1 VNPCALDAEGGGLIT
16 SGLRLPGLWRRAAA
30 LADKIFK
37 DTKPADRPAEPPMT
51 AELISPECC
60 RQAMRE
66 TMTQRMRRSGLT
78 VGVGSL
84 LTLAALAWGVARV
97 TDKDLREGQLIYTEA
112 CAACHGDDGR
122 GQVTG
127 LGFQV
132 PLPDFTWCA
141 FNSEETDQD
150 WQSIVTEGGAAAGR
164 SAVMP
169 SFREALTDE
178 QIRQVVAFL
187 RIFCREDWPRGELN
201 FPRLLVTE
209 KAWPENEVLI
219 TAQTRRTPQKEQ
231 KTAFAWIGETR
242 LGPRGQVELSVP
254 LQIND
259 PKGGGPLAG
268 IGDLEVGGKYVLY
281 DSLDRLAIAS
291 GGLNVT
297 LPTGSL
303 RRGLGSGT
311 TILAPFLA
319 AGKAWEKLIG
329 QASLAFE
336 YPTVERRAPK
346 SLLYNLGVSYP
357 VLDVGR
363 LTEGQALLE
372 LNGTSEWG
380 TRTPK
385 HFQLFVTPGFRKV
398 LNRSGTWAAAVGV
411 QVPMTGPREAEYQIL
426 GYLLYELPPFRL
438 GR

>member
-1 VNPCALDAEGGGLIT
+1 MRWCTRRNTVIVGGGSLVM
-16 SGLRLPGLWRRAAA
+16 
-30 LADKIFK
+30 LAVL
-37 DTKPADRPAEPPMT
+37 AWGAVR
-51 AELISPECC
+51 
-60 RQAMRE
+60 
-66 TMTQRMRRSGLT
+66 MTQR
-78 VGVGSL
+78 
-84 LTLAALAWGVARV
+84 
-97 TDKDLREGQLIYTEA
+97 DLEEGQEIYTQA

-127 LGFQV
+127 LGFRV

-141 FNSEETDQD
+141 FNSEEADRD
-150 WQSIVTEGGAAAGR
+150 WQTIVAEGGPAAGR
-164 SAVMP
+164 SDIMP
-169 SFREALTDE
+169 AFREAMTED
-178 QIRQVVAFL
+178 QIRQVVAYL
-187 RIFCREDWPRGELN
+187 RTFCREDWPRGELN

-219 TAQTRRTPQKEQ
+219 TGQTSRTPQKEQ
-231 KTAFAWIGETR
+231 QTVLAWIGETR
-242 LGPRGQVELSVP
+242 VGPRGQFELSVP

-259 PKGGGPLAG
+259 PRGGGPLAG

-281 DSLDRLAIAS
+281 ESLDRLVIVS

-297 LPTGSL
+297 LPTGSI

-311 TILAPFLA
+311 TIVAPFLA
-319 AGKAWEKLIG
+319 AGKAWEDLIG
-329 QASLAFE
+329 QANLAFE

-372 LNGTSEWG
+372 LNGASEWG
-380 TRTPK
+380 TTHPK

-411 QVPMTGPREAEYQIL
+411 QVPVTGPRDAEYQVL
-426 GYLLYELPPFRL
+426 GYLLYELPPFRF